1 MGCGVKVG
9 PSSKRLISVNAVK
22 GTIKVSI
29 LAILLGMIAP
39 QPVQSLIKLSP
50 FFSPSEKYQQ
60 WYHETT
66 WLQDARAQKRAG
78 WFRSKSLAT
87 STAVRYPYPE
97 KKFEMTKSHWTNS
110 TKSIIDGGS
119 DWYDSEIV
127 RQRAEVEE
135 HPPAMEFLAW
145 MYQEGQGLDK
155 DLRKAF
161 MWYERAKMAG
171 VEDLTAPSAKIWGL

>member
-78 WFRSKSLAT
+78 WRMK
-87 STAVRYPYPE
+87 RR
-97 KKFEMTKSHWTNS
+97 
-110 TKSIIDGGS
+110 
-119 DWYDSEIV
+119 DSEANPWQ
-127 RQRAEVEE
+127 RQR
-135 HPPAMEFLAW
+135 
-145 MYQEGQGLDK
+145 
-155 DLRKAF
+155 R
-161 MWYERAKMAG
+161 
-171 VEDLTAPSAKIWGL
+171 SAIPILKRNSK